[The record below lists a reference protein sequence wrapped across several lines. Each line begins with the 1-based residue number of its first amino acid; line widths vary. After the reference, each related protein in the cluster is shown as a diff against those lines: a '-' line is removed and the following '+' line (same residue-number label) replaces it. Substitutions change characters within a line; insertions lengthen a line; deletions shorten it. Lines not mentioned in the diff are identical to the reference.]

1 MGRGAPGGPLLDAA
15 AGHCPKVAMRS
26 LCEWRSL
33 RLRAGEADCVV
44 CELPEDA
51 EALQAWMERFGLK
64 YRGQRLA
71 GATNE
76 VFLHVLRAQR
86 EVPQQREQILA
97 SQGGACKLCGAP
109 IALGTCEFDHVV
121 PVSTAFCGQIQEF
134 QALCDECHRLKT
146 SLENSH
152 ATALESRFSPAA
164 CETYVNSPRLPPL
177 VCGLQKW
184 NEDRGVD
191 VVRCRKNGL
200 ANARFPLP
208 VFCPLDSVQEARE
221 GHLADLTYVKL
232 RKDGRVAL
240 LARLPYVGEGWYA
253 KPACAHM
260 LNPASPPPTWTRAA
274 LPGRC
279 ARWRRPGPRMR

>member
-1 MGRGAPGGPLLDAA
+1 
-15 AGHCPKVAMRS
+15 
-26 LCEWRSL
+26 
-33 RLRAGEADCVV
+33 
-44 CELPEDA
+44 
-51 EALQAWMERFGLK
+51 MERFGLK

-76 VFLHVLRAQR
+76 VFLHLLRAQR

-121 PVSTAFCGQIQEF
+121 PVSTAFRGQIQES
-134 QALCDECHRLKT
+134 QALCHECHRLKT

-152 ATALESRFSPAA
+152 ATALESRFSRAA

-184 NEDRGVD
+184 NEDRVCWGVD

-232 RKDGRVAL
+232 RKDGRMAL

-260 LNPASPPPTWTRAA
+260 LECGAWMPPPTWTRAA

-279 ARWRRPGPRMR
+279 ARWRRPGPRSTWPS

>member
-1 MGRGAPGGPLLDAA
+1 MTRRLRPRFRSERRESAVPAFGNWREWDGELRAGRFWTRDLRAARGALLA

-33 RLRAGEADCVV
+33 RLRAGEADCVI

-76 VFLHVLRAQR
+76 VFLHLLRAQR

-97 SQGGACKLCGAP
+97 LQGGACKLCGAP

-121 PVSTAFCGQIQEF
+121 PVSTAFRGQIQEF
-134 QALCDECHRLKT
+134 QALCHECHRLKT

-152 ATALESRFSPAA
+152 ATALSA
-164 CETYVNSPRLPPL
+164 
-177 VCGLQKW
+177 
-184 NEDRGVD
+184 
-191 VVRCRKNGL
+191 
-200 ANARFPLP
+200 
-208 VFCPLDSVQEARE
+208 
-221 GHLADLTYVKL
+221 L
-232 RKDGRVAL
+232 RR
-240 LARLPYVGEGWYA
+240 ARL
-253 KPACAHM
+253 M
-260 LNPASPPPTWTRAA
+260 
-274 LPGRC
+274 
-279 ARWRRPGPRMR
+279 

>member
-1 MGRGAPGGPLLDAA
+1 
-15 AGHCPKVAMRS
+15 MRS

-33 RLRAGEADCVV
+33 RLRAGEADCVI
-44 CELPEDA
+44 CELPEEA
-51 EALQAWMERFGLK
+51 EVLQAWMERFGLK

-71 GATNE
+71 GATND
-76 VFLHVLRAQR
+76 VFLHLLRAQR

-121 PVSTAFCGQIQEF
+121 PVSTAFRGQIQEF
-134 QALCDECHRLKT
+134 QALCHECHEPGEFARDR
-146 SLENSH
+146 
-152 ATALESRFSPAA
+152 ALESRFSRAA

-184 NEDRGVD
+184 NEDRVCWGVD

-208 VFCPLDSVQEARE
+208 VSV
-221 GHLADLTYVKL
+221 H
-232 RKDGRVAL
+232 
-240 LARLPYVGEGWYA
+240 
-253 KPACAHM
+253 
-260 LNPASPPPTWTRAA
+260 WTRCRKH
-274 LPGRC
+274 GR
-279 ARWRRPGPRMR
+279 ATWPT